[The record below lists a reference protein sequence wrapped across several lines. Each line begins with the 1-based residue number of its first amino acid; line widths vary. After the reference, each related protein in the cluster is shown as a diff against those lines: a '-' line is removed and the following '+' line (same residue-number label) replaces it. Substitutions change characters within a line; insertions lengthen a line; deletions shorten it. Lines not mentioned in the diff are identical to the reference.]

1 MHNMDSRVEPPSPS
15 LGALL
20 TTTPF
25 ASACALNAA
34 LFFSGAGG
42 RATLLPLLA
51 SERFAF
57 GPAETGAAFAGM
69 ALATGGTARR
79 PRARRLRAR
88 RILAIIRTSR
98 VRTTTASPAPRRDRP
113 SRRRVGRV

>member
-15 LGALL
+15 LGALR

-42 RATLLPLLA
+42 RATLLR
-51 SERFAF
+51 SSS
-57 GPAETGAAFAGM
+57 
-69 ALATGGTARR
+69 RR
-79 PRARRLRAR
+79 SGSRSAPRRRARRSRGWRSRASSRLDPAR
-88 RILAIIRTSR
+88 RWPI
-98 VRTTTASPAPRRDRP
+98 ASSP
-113 SRRRVGRV
+113 